1 MEKLIDAVKT
11 KTKQKLDVDKIE
23 VINNTH
29 KHKHHKQHDVNK
41 LHLKIVI
48 ESKILKTKNRIDSQR
63 EIMNILKDE
72 LKKNIHS
79 LEIEIK

>member
-11 KTKQKLDVDKIE
+11 KIKQKLDVDKIE

-41 LHLKIVI
+41 LHLK
-48 ESKILKTKNRIDSQR
+48 
-63 EIMNILKDE
+63 
-72 LKKNIHS
+72 
-79 LEIEIK
+79 